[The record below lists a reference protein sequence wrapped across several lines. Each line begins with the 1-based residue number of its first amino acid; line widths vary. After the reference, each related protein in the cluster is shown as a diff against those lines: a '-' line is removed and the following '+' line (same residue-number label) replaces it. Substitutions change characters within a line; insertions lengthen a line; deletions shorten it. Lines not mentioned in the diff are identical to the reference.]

1 MSELVIHNI
10 EGKPTGKIDLP
21 EGVFGGRVNTELLH
35 QAITMYRASL
45 RQGTLATKDRHQVS
59 GGGKKPFRQKGTGRA
74 RAGSSRSPLWHG
86 GGVTFGPVPRD
97 FSFEMPKKMKRIAM
111 LESLKAKFQ
120 GRELTCLEDIGTA
133 MTKTREF
140 TAILKNLG
148 LTRGRTLAI
157 LDGSDD
163 CLGRVTGNLP
173 RFSLS
178 RSQDVNAFDILQNKN
193 LLVSKTAFEKL
204 LERIQS
210 FPGQSLDQKQSA
222 GAGK

>member
-1 MSELVIHNI
+1 MAELVIHNI

-21 EGVFGGRVNTELLH
+21 EGAFSGRVNTELLH
-35 QAITMYRASL
+35 QAITMYRACI

-97 FSFEMPKKMKRIAM
+97 FSFDMPKKMKRIAM

-120 GRELTCLEDIGTA
+120 GQGLICLEDIVTV

-140 TAILKNLG
+140 TAIMKNLG
-148 LTRGRTLAI
+148 LNRGRTLAI
-157 LDGSDD
+157 LDGSDES
-163 CLGRVTGNLP
+163 LRRVTGNLP

-178 RSQDVNAFDILQNKN
+178 RAQDVNAFDILQNKN
-193 LLVSKTAFEKL
+193 LLVSKTALEKL
-204 LERIQS
+204 LERVQS
-210 FPGQSLDQKQSA
+210 LPGQSTEPKQSA
-222 GAGK
+222 GGGK